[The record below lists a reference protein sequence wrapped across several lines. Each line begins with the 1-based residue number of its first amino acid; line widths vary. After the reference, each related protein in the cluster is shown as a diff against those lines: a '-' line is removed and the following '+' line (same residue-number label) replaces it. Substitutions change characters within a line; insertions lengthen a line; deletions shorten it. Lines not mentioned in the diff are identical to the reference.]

1 MKAIKEEAIKNGTW
15 MKAPNGKATNLDEE
29 QWVRVRTK
37 AFKKWFGDWE
47 LANLY
52 NRALTAWNDKNS
64 KGKVV
69 MGLSERAKNRFGE
82 LLGTNVKQLV
92 ITDDAI
98 RHIKKKHGEREELRG
113 QKNMTPE
120 DVVVIPYLINNF
132 DSMELDPQ
140 FDDNKGNRAVTIR
153 KRINGVS
160 VIATIERGENKE
172 FLVTSYQYVRSDALD
187 ALNETP
193 GLNVRNDSDIAN
205 VQKEIEEIKSSA
217 LNSSKVVDENGEPL
231 VVYHSGASD
240 IKEFSH
246 EYDKTG
252 IGRQFW
258 GGGFYFGTVRS
269 KDEWAR
275 RYEEKTGKQAKIYPI
290 FLNLRNPKYSA
301 LGKSDINNYDG
312 AILPSINTHEGK
324 TEPIYIATSPNQIKS
339 ATENNG
345 EYSGENN
352 DIRFRSVSEE
362 LRETTEETMF
372 SVKGYNPIAEK
383 EVENIVVD
391 TNGVPYSKDVALN
404 KIPIGGLVKTNI
416 DTGKNIKVSRKSLRH
431 SALHDLKAVYA
442 AFDRIEDI
450 VVNAVKIGEIPVA
463 NDEIGKTNSV
473 SIFYIPINI
482 DGVQYSARLVVKEL
496 INKDEVL
503 DDLSLYNMAM
513 HKEKTPSNTN
523 VGTSNDGLVYSDS
536 VISVYKVKDLIHNTQ
551 EIDKKILGIDEETR
565 FRFIGEK
572 GAANLDKAEEATTR
586 IYVLV

>member
-1 MKAIKEEAIKNGTW
+1 MSKEE
-15 MKAPNGKATNLDEE
+15 KAQYHENYTSPL
-29 QWVRVRTK
+29 
-37 AFKKWFGDWE
+37 
-47 LANLY
+47 
-52 NRALTAWNDKNS
+52 
-64 KGKVV
+64 
-69 MGLSERAKNRFGE
+69 
-82 LLGTNVKQLV
+82 NVEK
-92 ITDDAI
+92 
-98 RHIKKKHGEREELRG
+98 REELKRKAIVMPVFLNIKNPHVTDMSVWG
-113 QKNMTPE
+113 DKFAQK
-120 DVVVIPYLINNF
+120 
-132 DSMELDPQ
+132 
-140 FDDNKGNRAVTIR
+140 DNTDG
-153 KRINGVS
+153 
-160 VIATIERGENKE
+160 VIAITKIGGKE
-172 FLVTSYQYVRSDALD
+172 KVY
-187 ALNETP
+187 
-193 GLNVRNDSDIAN
+193 
-205 VQKEIEEIKSSA
+205 EIKA
-217 LNSSKVVDENGEPL
+217 M
-231 VVYHSGASD
+231 
-240 IKEFSH
+240 
-246 EYDKTG
+246 
-252 IGRQFW
+252 
-258 GGGFYFGTVRS
+258 
-269 KDEWAR
+269 
-275 RYEEKTGKQAKIYPI
+275 
-290 FLNLRNPKYSA
+290 
-301 LGKSDINNYDG
+301 
-312 AILPSINTHEGK
+312 
-324 TEPIYIATSPNQIKS
+324 SPNQIKS

-345 EYSGENN
+345 DFSGENN